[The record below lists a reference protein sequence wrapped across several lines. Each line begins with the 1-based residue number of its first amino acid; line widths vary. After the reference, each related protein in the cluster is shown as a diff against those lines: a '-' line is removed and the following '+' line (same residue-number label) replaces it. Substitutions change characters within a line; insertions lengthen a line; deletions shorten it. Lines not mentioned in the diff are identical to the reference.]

1 MRKVKT
7 TATVLT
13 TFLAAT
19 VLGFSSVPHAA
30 DPSSPAQ
37 CAEQV
42 VATVDACTTLQ
53 PPPAGHYACSS
64 DCSLDVQYDGV
75 AIGCGGVLSLDQAA
89 TAPRIT
95 YPQAE
100 SGKLYA
106 LMVLNT
112 DDSIPIAPILH
123 YFQANVP
130 GEELQDGVDAIL
142 EGTGSALKGYHGPN
156 PCWATPCAAA
166 YSTFTY
172 VWLLLSQTG
181 SVSAASVEST
191 MSFDLDAA
199 MATHGLGPAPL
210 ASSYF
215 LSGACACPLGDAAC
229 LDALPPAP
237 EEPEDEGATDSCA
250 PDDYACLYAR

>member
-1 MRKVKT
+1 MQVLSA
-7 TATVLT
+7 ATVLT
-13 TFLAAT
+13 TFLVAT
-19 VLGFSSVPHAA
+19 VLGFSSVPYA
-30 DPSSPAQ
+30 DPTTSPAQ
-37 CAEQV
+37 CAEQA

-53 PPPAGHYACSS
+53 PPPAGHYACSN
-64 DCSLDVQYDGV
+64 DCSLDVRYDGV

-89 TAPRIT
+89 IAPRVT

-100 SGKLYA
+100 AGKLYS

-130 GEELQDGVDAIL
+130 GEDLQTGVDAIL

-156 PCWATPCAAA
+156 PCWATPCTAA

-172 VWLLLSQTG
+172 VWLVLSQTG
-181 SVSAASVEST
+181 SVSAAGPAST

-199 MATHGLGPAPL
+199 MATYGLGAAPL

-215 LSGACACPLGDAAC
+215 LSGACACPPGDAAC

-237 EEPEDEGATDSCA
+237 EEPDDPGGNDCA
-250 PDDYACLYAR
+250 PEDYACLYGR